1 MNMLGLFPVFAL
13 GAGLVLNAASSA
25 MSPDEAQA
33 QVQVQQVA
41 QAQPADDEIPPDII
55 AVQIRKQGY
64 ECTNPSK
71 AKRDPEASKPD
82 LPVWILTCE
91 NATYRV
97 RLVGNMADH
106 IEKM

>member
-13 GAGLVLNAASSA
+13 GAGLALNAVSSA
-25 MSPDEAQA
+25 MSDGEAQA
-33 QVQVQQVA
+33 QVQVA
-41 QAQPADDEIPPDII
+41 QAQPADDEIAPDII

-97 RLVGNMADH
+97 RLVGDMADRV
-106 IEKM
+106 EKM